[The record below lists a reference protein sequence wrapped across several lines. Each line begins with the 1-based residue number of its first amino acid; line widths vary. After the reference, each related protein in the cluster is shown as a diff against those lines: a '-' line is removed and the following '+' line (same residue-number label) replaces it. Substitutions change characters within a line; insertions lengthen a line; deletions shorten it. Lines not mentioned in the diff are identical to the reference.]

1 MNQLQQ
7 EWYKQTKK
15 KKLNQNDI
23 KQNSLNKR
31 P

>member
-15 KKLNQNDI
+15 KKLKQNDI
-23 KQNSLNKR
+23 KQNSLNKC

>member
-23 KQNSLNKR
+23 KQNSFNK
-31 P
+31 

>member
-15 KKLNQNDI
+15 KKLKQNDI
-23 KQNSLNKR
+23 KQNSLNK
-31 P
+31 

>member
-23 KQNSLNKR
+23 KQNSLNK
-31 P
+31 

>member
-23 KQNSLNKR
+23 KLNSLNK
-31 P
+31 

>member
-7 EWYKQTKK
+7 EWYNQTKK

-23 KQNSLNKR
+23 KQNSLNK
-31 P
+31 